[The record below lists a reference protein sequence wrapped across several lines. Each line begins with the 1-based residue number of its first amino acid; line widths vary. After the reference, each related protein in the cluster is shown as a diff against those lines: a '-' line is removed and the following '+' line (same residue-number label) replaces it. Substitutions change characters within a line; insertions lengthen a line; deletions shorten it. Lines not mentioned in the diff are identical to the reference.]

1 VALAFLLLLRLA
13 ATGGVVGVV
22 GVAVFFLGVFELG
35 FAGCE
40 ARGEL
45 AAGARGRDLE
55 RGGDF
60 GRLVRLVC

>member
-13 ATGGVVGVV
+13 ATGGV
-22 GVAVFFLGVFELG
+22 AVFFLGIFELG

-60 GRLVRLVC
+60 GRLVRLVY